1 MPSRGSLALVLV
13 ALIACHKRS
22 GDPATPPP
30 AVLDMSGVWA
40 GTWTGL
46 DPAAGPLTGNW
57 VADVTQDPSTVTGQV
72 TLSGDVDCPDATMTG
87 GVSKGIASGD
97 IARPP
102 CNGDSW
108 VLTNLDVADRSTS
121 GVWTQYNTGA
131 QGTFTGIQIARSSG
145 PRVRF
150 FSPPTGRPGAIVTVV
165 GAGFADLAANQ
176 HVDFNGVPATDILAT
191 SATGLTV
198 RVPDAATTGPVYVT
212 TAQGTALSPRPF
224 DVYVAHPFSRP
235 GTPIDLVAEPSG
247 VVFGP
252 DGRRAWVVSADGMVQ
267 MIHTALGRV
276 LVSTPCGATQALAV
290 SPDGRR
296 VYVASGGG
304 GITVL
309 ESSRSSVVNAIPLDA
324 AGDGKANPHGVA
336 VTPDGGTLVVSAR
349 RDGGAFSIVDLA
361 TKSVVATVSAGAG
374 SSPTGVAA
382 SPDGTRVYLAFSGA
396 ENSIRVFD
404 LLSRAVVAT
413 IPVGD
418 GPLGVAVT
426 PDGRKLYVSNE
437 GAASVTSVELA
448 TNATQAIPVG
458 VSPAGLAISP
468 DGARAYVADRG
479 SGDVRVIATSLD
491 TVMDTIPVG
500 GAPMG
505 IAMSPDGKRLYVSRA
520 SSNAVVEIGGALT
533 LTIVKNGNGI
543 GTVTSSPDGIQ
554 CGPVCQARFDPATTV
569 TLSAVPNSGSYF
581 LGWSGDCAGGVVTMN
596 ANHTC
601 TASFSLAGSGGSDP
615 SLCLNGECAPA
626 GTQCFIATAAY
637 GSALAPEVE
646 ALRRFRDAHLL
657 TNAPGRAFVRFYYAH
672 SPPFARF
679 IAAHEQLRIATR
691 WALTPLVH
699 AVKHPWVALASVLA
713 ALAAAAALLSRAA
726 RRFALAALL
735 LATGCWP
742 TEQTQPGPDTPPDV
756 PPVTE
761 ARPWGGSYGAV
772 QYVTLASDE
781 PSTIYYTTDG
791 SDPVPGAAGTFV
803 GYNPVFWIRVG
814 TGATTLRYFGVDAA
828 GNREAVKTSQYL
840 VEIAPPPPPPP
851 SFRPYQVTTGTL
863 VLTPICPADGGAGA
877 VALYGGG
884 ASGPW
889 TVPFPFQLF
898 GLPATRFNLWG
909 NGFVSFDASWNG
921 LDSVAAIP
929 DANPPNGVVA
939 PFWAPLA
946 ADVCHLE
953 AEHAI
958 TLEWRG
964 PLKGTSG
971 LVQFQL
977 VLHDDDSIDF
987 IYGAGQTA
995 DASTASIG
1003 IEDLLGASGTQISY
1017 LAADAN
1023 VAPGRSYTLTPF

>member
-1 MPSRGSLALVLV
+1 MSRGSLALVLV
-13 ALIACHKRS
+13 ALIACHKRNEE
-22 GDPATPPP
+22 PATPPP
-30 AVLDMSGVWA
+30 ATLDMSGVWA

-46 DPAAGPLTGNW
+46 DPVAGPLTGNW
-57 VADVTQDPSTVTGQV
+57 VADVTQDPSTVTGEV
-72 TLSGDVDCPDATMTG
+72 MLSGDVDCPDATMSG
-87 GVSKGIASGD
+87 GVSNGIASGD

-102 CNGDSW
+102 CNGNSW
-108 VLTNLDVADRSTS
+108 ALTNLDVVDRSTS

-131 QGTFTGIQIARSSG
+131 QGTFTGVQIARSSG

-165 GAGFADLAANQ
+165 GAGFAADAANEQ
-176 HVDFNGVPATDILAT
+176 VDFNGVPATEILAT

-198 RVPDAATTGPVYVT
+198 RVPDDATTGPVYVT
-212 TAQGTALSPRPF
+212 TEQGTALSPRPF

-235 GTPIDLVAEPSG
+235 GALIDLGAEPSG

-252 DGRRAWVVSADGMVQ
+252 DGRRAWVASADGMVQ
-267 MIHTALGRV
+267 MIHTALGLV
-276 LVSTPCGATQALAV
+276 LVSTPAGATQALAV

-309 ESSRSSVVNAIPLDA
+309 ESSRSSVVDAIPLDA
-324 AGDGKANPHGVA
+324 AGDGKANPHALA
-336 VTPDGGTLVVSAR
+336 VTPDGSTLVVSAR

-361 TKSVVATVSAGAG
+361 TRSVVATVSAGAG
-374 SSPTGVAA
+374 SSPTGVAT
-382 SPDGTRVYLAFSGA
+382 SPDGTRAYLAFSGA

-404 LLSRAVVAT
+404 LPSRAVVAT

-448 TNATQAIPVG
+448 TNATHAIPVG
-458 VSPAGLAISP
+458 DSPAGLAISP

-491 TVMDTIPVG
+491 TVMETIPVG

-505 IAMSPDGKRLYVSRA
+505 IAMSPDGRRLYVSRA

-533 LTIVKNGNGI
+533 LTIVKNGDGI
-543 GTVTSSPDGIQ
+543 GTVTSSPGGIQ

-569 TLSAVPNSGSYF
+569 TLSAVPNAGSYF
-581 LGWSGDCAGGVVTMN
+581 QGWSGDCAGGAVTMN

-601 TASFSLAGSGGSDP
+601 TASFSVAGSSSEP
-615 SLCLNGECAPA
+615 PLCSNGECAPS

-657 TNAPGRAFVRFYYAH
+657 TNAPGRAFVRFYYDH
-672 SPPFARF
+672 SPPIARF
-679 IAAHEQLRIATR
+679 IAAHERLRIATR
-691 WALTPLVH
+691 WALTPLIQV
-699 AVKHPWVALASVLA
+699 VKHPWAALASVLA

-726 RRFALAALL
+726 RRFALAALM

-742 TEQTQPGPDTPPDV
+742 TERTQTGPGTPADV
-756 PPVTE
+756 APVTE

-814 TGATTLRYFGVDAA
+814 PGATTLRYFGVDGA

-840 VEIAPPPPPPP
+840 VELAPPPPPPP
-851 SFRPYQVTTGTL
+851 SFRPYEVTTGTL
-863 VLTPICPADGGAGA
+863 PLTPICPADGGAGA

-884 ASGPW
+884 VSRPW
-889 TVPFPFQLF
+889 TVPFPFRLF
-898 GLPATRFNLWG
+898 GLPSPQFALWG
-909 NGFVSFDASWNG
+909 DGFVSFDASIDGSGN
-921 LDSVAAIP
+921 VAAIP
-929 DANPPNGVVA
+929 NVAPPNGVVA

-946 ADVCHLE
+946 ADVCLLGTY
-953 AEHAI
+953 HAL

-964 PLKGTSG
+964 QLRGTSA

-987 IYGAGQTA
+987 IYGTGHTA

-1003 IEDLLGASGTQISY
+1003 LEDLLGASGTQISY
-1017 LAADAN
+1017 LAVDAN